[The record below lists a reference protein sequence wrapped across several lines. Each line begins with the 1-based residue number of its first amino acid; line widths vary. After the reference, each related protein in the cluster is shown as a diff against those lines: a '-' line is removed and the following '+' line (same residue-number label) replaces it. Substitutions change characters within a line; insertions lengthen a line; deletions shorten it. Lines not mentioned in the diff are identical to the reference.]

1 MMETNF
7 RMDETWKDL
16 PNMGVISKISESP
29 VQKQLHEHKE
39 KIEKDRKEANE
50 KANKFKLFLLKS
62 YLSIRGFFRTFK
74 YKKNHTY
81 HGGRNNRDAIYMG
94 KNTFYEQIT
103 TSVPGF
109 AYFNNKSVKYKYW
122 ELGYFKWYKTNAQIE
137 TNNKNVNKVF

>member
-1 MMETNF
+1 MSIKKKLKKVEKKQM
-7 RMDETWKDL
+7 K
-16 PNMGVISKISESP
+16 
-29 VQKQLHEHKE
+29 KQLREHKE

-50 KANKFKLFLLKS
+50 KANNLKLFLLKS
-62 YLSIRGFFRTFK
+62 YLSIRGFFRTLK

-94 KNTFYEQIT
+94 KNTFYEQIAT
-103 TSVPGF
+103 TVPGF

-137 TNNKNVNKVF
+137 TNDKNITKVF

>member
-1 MMETNF
+1 MSIKKKLKKVEKKQM
-7 RMDETWKDL
+7 K
-16 PNMGVISKISESP
+16 
-29 VQKQLHEHKE
+29 KQLHEHKE

-62 YLSIRGFFRTFK
+62 YLSIRGFFRTLK

-109 AYFNNKSVKYKYW
+109 SYFNNKPIKYKYW
-122 ELGYFKWYKTNAQIE
+122 ELGYFKWYKINAQIE
-137 TNNKNVNKVF
+137 TNNKNINKVF

>member
-1 MMETNF
+1 MIETNF

-29 VQKQLHEHKE
+29 VQKQLREHKE

-50 KANKFKLFLLKS
+50 KANNLKLFLLKS
-62 YLSIRGFFRTFK
+62 YLSICGFFRTLK
-74 YKKNHTY
+74 YKKNDTY

-109 AYFNNKSVKYKYW
+109 AYFNNKPVKYKYW

-137 TNNKNVNKVF
+137 TNDKNITKVF

>member
-1 MMETNF
+1 MMETNY
-7 RMDETWKDL
+7 RMHDAWKDL
-16 PNMGVISKISESP
+16 PNMGAISKISESP
-29 VQKQLHEHKE
+29 VQKQLRECKE

-50 KANKFKLFLLKS
+50 KTNKPKLFLLKS
-62 YLSIRGFFRTFK
+62 YLSILGFFRTLK

-109 AYFNNKSVKYKYW
+109 AYFNNKPVKYKYW
-122 ELGYFKWYKTNAQIE
+122 ELGYFKWFKTNAQIR
-137 TNNKNVNKVF
+137 NQ

>member
-29 VQKQLHEHKE
+29 VQKQLREHKE

-50 KANKFKLFLLKS
+50 KANNLKLFLLKS
-62 YLSIRGFFRTFK
+62 YLSICGFFRTLK
-74 YKKNHTY
+74 YKKNDTY

-109 AYFNNKSVKYKYW
+109 AYFNNKPVKYKYW

-137 TNNKNVNKVF
+137 TNDKNITKVF

>member
-7 RMDETWKDL
+7 RMNDVWKDL
-16 PNMGVISKISESP
+16 PKTGIISKISESP
-29 VQKQLHEHKE
+29 VQKQLHEQKE
-39 KIEKDRKEANE
+39 KIEKERKEAYE

-62 YLSIRGFFRTFK
+62 YLSIRGFFRTLK

-109 AYFNNKSVKYKYW
+109 SYLNNKPIKYKYW
-122 ELGYFKWYKTNAQIE
+122 ELGYFKWYKINAQIE
-137 TNNKNVNKVF
+137 TNNKNINKVF

>member
-1 MMETNF
+1 MIETNF

-29 VQKQLHEHKE
+29 VQKQLREHKE

-50 KANKFKLFLLKS
+50 KTNKPKLFLLKS
-62 YLSIRGFFRTFK
+62 YLPILGFFRTLK

-109 AYFNNKSVKYKYW
+109 AYFNNKPVKYKYW
-122 ELGYFKWYKTNAQIE
+122 ELGYFKLFKTNAQIR
-137 TNNKNVNKVF
+137 NQ

>member
-1 MMETNF
+1 MIETNF

-16 PNMGVISKISESP
+16 PNKGQNTKKSESP
-29 VQKQLHEHKE
+29 LQNQLREHKE
-39 KIEKDRKEANE
+39 KIEKDRKQANE
-50 KANKFKLFLLKS
+50 KTNKPKHFLLKS
-62 YLSIRGFFRTFK
+62 YLSILGFFRTLK

-109 AYFNNKSVKYKYW
+109 AYFNNKPVKYKYW
-122 ELGYFKWYKTNAQIE
+122 ELGYFKWFKTNAQIR
-137 TNNKNVNKVF
+137 NQ

>member
-1 MMETNF
+1 MTEINYRIT
-7 RMDETWKDL
+7 DGWKDL
-16 PNMGVISKISESP
+16 LKMDVASKISESP
-29 VQKQLHEHKE
+29 VQKQLREHKE
-39 KIEKDRKEANE
+39 KIEKEKKEANE

-62 YLSIRGFFRTFK
+62 YLSIRGFFRTLK

-109 AYFNNKSVKYKYW
+109 AYFNNKPVKYKYW
-122 ELGYFKWYKTNAQIE
+122 ELGYFKWHKINAQIE
-137 TNNKNVNKVF
+137 TDDKNITKVF